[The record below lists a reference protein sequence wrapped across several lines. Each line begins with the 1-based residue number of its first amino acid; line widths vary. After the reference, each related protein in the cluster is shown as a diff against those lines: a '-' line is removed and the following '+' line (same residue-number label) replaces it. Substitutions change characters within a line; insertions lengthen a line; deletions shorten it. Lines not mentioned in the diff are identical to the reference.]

1 MTKLTVHNT
10 PTKVPSPRRRFF
22 KEGELACVGPGCGKP
37 MPEGY
42 YGDTKRR
49 FICSMQ
55 CLNEFY
61 ISQRPPV
68 RCTFCGKKFQ
78 KRHTQR
84 SLPFCKEDHFYAW
97 RRQQTDEKKVGA
109 FAPLLREFMADC
121 IPRFL
126 AHSSYNDVR
135 CNLAAFFSFL
145 RRKRIK
151 SLESVTPRVISSF
164 LADLQK
170 TRKKSAGRV
179 VGNIRLLFD
188 WQIVNGKRKSL
199 NPVIPKFHTRTTV
212 TRLPRPYE
220 SADLQLIRS
229 LVQESGDPVLQLA
242 IAIGEE
248 SGLRISETCNLRIPD
263 VDLEKQQFFIQ
274 LPTKTRVERFAPF
287 HNRTRD
293 ALIGWLAKRPTANH
307 DFLFTGTNDIPLR
320 KHTLRL
326 RLNRL
331 LCGPG
336 KLKQFSYHRLRHNA
350 ASRVPPQPG
359 RRVISGDEFGVLGN
373 TPRLLASSPPSLS
386 TSDVGTMCPSGFEI
400 SVTISTS
407 PFLVTD
413 HTWPWFGSTVYNL
426 PRAAIRL

>member
-1 MTKLTVHNT
+1 
-10 PTKVPSPRRRFF
+10 
-22 KEGELACVGPGCGKP
+22 
-37 MPEGY
+37 
-42 YGDTKRR
+42 
-49 FICSMQ
+49 MQ
-55 CLNEFY
+55 
-61 ISQRPPV
+61 
-68 RCTFCGKKFQ
+68 
-78 KRHTQR
+78 
-84 SLPFCKEDHFYAW
+84 HFYDW

-109 FAPLLREFMADC
+109 FAPLLRDFMADC

-126 AHSSYNDVR
+126 APSSYNDVR

-179 VGNIRLLFD
+179 VGNIRLFFD
-188 WQIVNGKRKSL
+188 WQIVNGMRKSL

-220 SADLQLIRS
+220 LADLQLIRS

-242 IAIGEE
+242 ITIGEE
-248 SGLRISETCNLRIPD
+248 SGLRISETCNLRISD

-287 HNRTRD
+287 HDRTRD
-293 ALIGWLAKRPTANH
+293 ALITWLAKRPVADH
-307 DFLFTGTNDIPLR
+307 DFLFTGTNNIPLR
-320 KHTLRL
+320 KHTLRK

-336 KLKQFSYHRLRHNA
+336 KLKEFSYHRLRHTA
-350 ASRVPPQPG
+350 ASKVYPSMDTLGVMSTFGWTSPRVMAG
-359 RRVISGDEFGVLGN
+359 Y
-373 TPRLLASSPPSLS
+373 TRLLPESLRNSYANAMDQVERDGDDVSPLPTSIEDYFDAEAS
-386 TSDVGTMCPSGFEI
+386 
-400 SVTISTS
+400 
-407 PFLVTD
+407 
-413 HTWPWFGSTVYNL
+413 
-426 PRAAIRL
+426 AK

>member
-1 MTKLTVHNT
+1 MSKPNINNT

-22 KEGELACVGPGCGKP
+22 KEGKLTCVGPGCGKP
-37 MPEGY
+37 MPAGY
-42 YGDTKRR
+42 YGKAKRR

-55 CLNEFY
+55 CYNEFY
-61 ISQRPPV
+61 LSKRPPV
-68 RCTFCGKKFQ
+68 RCTYCGKKFQ

-84 SLPFCKEDHFYAW
+84 SKPFCSMQHFYDW

-109 FAPLLREFMADC
+109 FASLLREFMADC
-121 IPRFL
+121 MPRFL
-126 AHSSYNDVR
+126 ASSSFNSVR

-145 RRKRIK
+145 RRKRIR

-179 VGNIRLLFD
+179 VGNIRLFFD

-220 SADLQLIRS
+220 LADLRLIRS
-229 LVQESGDPVLQLA
+229 LVQKSGDPELQLA

-248 SGLRISETCNLRIPD
+248 SGLRISETCNLRISD

-287 HNRTRD
+287 HDRTRE
-293 ALIGWLAKRPTANH
+293 ALVVWLAKRPAAQH
-307 DFLFTGTNDIPLR
+307 EYLFTGTNNIPLR
-320 KHTLRL
+320 KHTLRK

-336 KLKQFSYHRLRHNA
+336 KLNQFSYHRLRHSA
-350 ASRVPPQPG
+350 ASKVYPEMDALSVMETFGWTSPRVMAG
-359 RRVISGDEFGVLGN
+359 Y
-373 TPRLLASSPPSLS
+373 TRLLPESLRNSYANAMDQVERDGDDETLQPTSIEAYFDAETS
-386 TSDVGTMCPSGFEI
+386 TK
-400 SVTISTS
+400 
-407 PFLVTD
+407 
-413 HTWPWFGSTVYNL
+413 
-426 PRAAIRL
+426 

>member
-1 MTKLTVHNT
+1 MSKPNINNT
-10 PTKVPSPRRRFF
+10 PAKVPSPRRRFF
-22 KEGELACVGPGCGKP
+22 KEGKLTCVGPGCGKP

-42 YGDTKRR
+42 YGKTKQKY
-49 FICSMQ
+49 ICSSQ
-55 CLNEFY
+55 CYNEFY
-61 ISQRPPV
+61 ISQRPLV
-68 RCTFCGKKFQ
+68 SCTLCKKRFQ

-84 SLPFCKEDHFYAW
+84 SLPFCSMQHFYDW
-97 RRQQTDEKKVGA
+97 RRQQTNEKKVGA
-109 FAPLLREFMADC
+109 FAPLLRDFMADC

-126 AHSSYNDVR
+126 AYSSFNDVR
-135 CNLAAFFSFL
+135 CNLAAFFYFL

-179 VGNIRLLFD
+179 VGNIRLFFD

-220 SADLQLIRS
+220 LTDLQLIRS
-229 LVQESGDPVLQLA
+229 LVLESGDPVLQLA

-248 SGLRISETCNLRIPD
+248 SGLRISETCNLLTSD

-287 HNRTRD
+287 HDRTRD
-293 ALIGWLAKRPTANH
+293 ALVAWLAKRPAADH
-307 DFLFTGTNDIPLR
+307 DYLFTGTGDIPLR

-336 KLKQFSYHRLRHNA
+336 KLKQFSYHRLRHTA
-350 ASRVPPQPG
+350 ASKVYPAMDPLSVMRTFG
-359 RRVISGDEFGVLGN
+359 WTDEKVMAGY
-373 TPRLLASSPPSLS
+373 TRLLPESLRNSYANAMDQVERDRDDVSPLPTSIEDYFDAEAS
-386 TSDVGTMCPSGFEI
+386 
-400 SVTISTS
+400 
-407 PFLVTD
+407 
-413 HTWPWFGSTVYNL
+413 
-426 PRAAIRL
+426 AK